1 MWTRAARRRSA
12 IRGCAALLAIVVCG
26 GALEPLAL
34 AGQYDTTRMHI
45 KAVRP
50 CVTVTVRRRL
60 DRLGRV
66 PRTLLASARLMILR
80 DRRRASRLPAL
91 RSALRGL
98 DRRRRSLSTGLD
110 RSAAGL
116 RRAMNIFADRSVASL
131 SDSATL
137 G

>member
-66 PRTLLASARLMILR
+66 PRTLLASGAPPDDSAGPSPRVK
-80 DRRRASRLPAL
+80 ASRTAFGAS
-91 RSALRGL
+91 RS
-98 DRRRRSLSTGLD
+98 
-110 RSAAGL
+110 
-116 RRAMNIFADRSVASL
+116 
-131 SDSATL
+131 
-137 G
+137 